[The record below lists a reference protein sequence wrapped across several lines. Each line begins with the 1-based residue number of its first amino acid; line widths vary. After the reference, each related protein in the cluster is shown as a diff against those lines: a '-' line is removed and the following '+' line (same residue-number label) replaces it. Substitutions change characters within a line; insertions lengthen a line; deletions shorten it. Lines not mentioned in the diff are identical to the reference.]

1 MITSGWM
8 SAKACMMTL
17 GLGVRVRKC
26 TCAPMHIS
34 KRNSNIMPYM
44 CADGSMATICDS
56 QVICGSA
63 TVMAKEMLHHSERYG
78 SITPLEKPEVPE
90 V

>member
-1 MITSGWM
+1 
-8 SAKACMMTL
+8 MMTL

-26 TCAPMHIS
+26 TCAPIVIS

-44 CADGSMATICDS
+44 WAEGSMATICDS

-63 TVMAKEMLHHSERYG
+63 VSWAKRMLHQRAR
-78 SITPLEKPEVPE
+78 
-90 V
+90 